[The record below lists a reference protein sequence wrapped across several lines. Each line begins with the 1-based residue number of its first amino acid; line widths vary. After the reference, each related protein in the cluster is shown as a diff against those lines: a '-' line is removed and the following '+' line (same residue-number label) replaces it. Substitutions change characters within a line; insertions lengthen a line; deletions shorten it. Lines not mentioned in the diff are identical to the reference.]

1 MNKEQKNAK
10 REYLERI
17 EGQTLDECRSLLRKG
32 LWTEGELDELARGLQ
47 KISDRTAI
55 RRLKKENG
63 EPLDEKIQAV
73 EEISEVKGL
82 KYEFFYLVEY
92 LDSYDRPTQDVLLYL
107 GSGKFFGAWWNEDDE
122 DDANAACDIYVDVCD
137 VISIWG
143 IKRGR
148 ER

>member
-63 EPLDEKIQAV
+63 EPLRMSCCILA
-73 EEISEVKGL
+73 
-82 KYEFFYLVEY
+82 LVNSLEPGGMKTMKTMLTRLATY
-92 LDSYDRPTQDVLLYL
+92 MLTFVM
-107 GSGKFFGAWWNEDDE
+107 
-122 DDANAACDIYVDVCD
+122 
-137 VISIWG
+137 
-143 IKRGR
+143 
-148 ER
+148 